1 MPSILIGL
9 VEVLLRPTFP
19 DGSLGFFS
27 VFSDLCNDLNYIL
40 CFLLGFSLT
49 AADGAGMK
57 EIISSAR
64 WSNLCVGT
72 VDIIT
77 IIRRYTAAGLTTMA
91 RLGSEPDRY
100 TFKV

>member
-1 MPSILIGL
+1 MPSIVIGL

-27 VFSDLCNDLNYIL
+27 VLVDLCNDLNYIL

-64 WSNLCVGT
+64 WSNLSVGK
-72 VDIIT
+72 VDT
-77 IIRRYTAAGLTTMA
+77 IRIRRYTASAGFRTRQIHLTA
-91 RLGSEPDRY
+91 LHL
-100 TFKV
+100 